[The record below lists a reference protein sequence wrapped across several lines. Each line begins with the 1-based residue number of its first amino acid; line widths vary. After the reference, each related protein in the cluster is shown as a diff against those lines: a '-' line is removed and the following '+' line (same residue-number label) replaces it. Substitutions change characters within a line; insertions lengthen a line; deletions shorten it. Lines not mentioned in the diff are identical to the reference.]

1 MSAEVQAEAITFLQ
15 LVHKEVH
22 MVTMDAD
29 QRICKLDF
37 PSVRVPYGAIAW

>member
-22 MVTMDAD
+22 VVTMDAD
-29 QRICKLDF
+29 QRFSFSSIYNK
-37 PSVRVPYGAIAW
+37 PVPYGAIAW